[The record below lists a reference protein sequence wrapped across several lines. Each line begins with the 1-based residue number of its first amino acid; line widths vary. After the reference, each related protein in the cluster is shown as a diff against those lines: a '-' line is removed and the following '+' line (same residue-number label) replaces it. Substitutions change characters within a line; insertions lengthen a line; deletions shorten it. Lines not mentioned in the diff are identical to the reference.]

1 MYLHAYCKSVIEIAT
16 NTIAF
21 VTEFLPFVIK
31 LHGGV
36 INLRPASAVKR
47 VSSWDFPVTFGKIN
61 KAIKNYFVSHHE
73 FCFNLEI
80 MEQNC
85 NTFGARSIPSISDL
99 KCI

>member
-1 MYLHAYCKSVIEIAT
+1 MYLHAYGKSVIEIAT

-36 INLRPASAVKR
+36 ATSFHRWNKR
-47 VSSWDFPVTFGKIN
+47 VSSWDFPATFGKIN

-85 NTFGARSIPSISDL
+85 NTFGARSIPSIID
-99 KCI
+99 